1 MKKCLIVV
9 ILFIFSTVL
18 IHPGVVFSQSSS
30 CPTDG
35 ESICNK
41 ISDPSSKE
49 TCFSNLVTGCK
60 SQVDSLSSQVTYL
73 NGQISLNE
81 LNINKTELRI
91 DELETEIASISAK
104 IERLEGSLSTVINV
118 LISRIVATYKTGR
131 GENVSLLLSS
141 HGFSGFLSRAKY
153 IKVAQ
158 EHDKKLLFQMQETK
172 NNYIEQKAQR
182 EKKKKEQD
190 DLKVYL
196 VGQKQQLANTK
207 KQKEVLISVTKNSQT
222 RFEQLRDEA
231 RREAEQI
238 RKAAAFAAASGEKKQ
253 VKRADPIGLMGNTGF
268 SFGAHLHFAVYNLKE
283 DEFFSFNFNGS
294 TDNPF
299 NYLSSQSVHF
309 EPTSCDDVGNG
320 QDKSVGGG
328 GWFWPMNS
336 PTISQCY
343 GHTPHS
349 SIYSTGVHNGV
360 DMWNNSDIVI
370 KAVEDGNAYFYRG
383 GQSKG
388 NGVFIFHNNGKMSLY
403 WHLQ

>member
-18 IHPGVVFSQSSS
+18 IHPGVIFSQSSN
-30 CPTDG
+30 CPIDG
-35 ESICNK
+35 ESICSK

-131 GENVSLLLSS
+131 GENLSLLLSS
-141 HGFSGFLSRAKY
+141 HGFSEFLSRAKY

-207 KQKEVLISVTKNSQT
+207 KQKEVLIETTKNSKT
-222 RFEQLRDEA
+222 RYEQLRDEA
-231 RREAEQI
+231 RREAEQV
-238 RKAAAFAAASGEKKQ
+238 RKAAAFAATSGEKKP
-253 VKRADPIGLMGNTGF
+253 VKKGDPIGLMGNTGF
-268 SFGAHLHFAVYNLKE
+268 STGAHLHLAVYNLKE
-283 DEFFSFNFNGS
+283 DEFGSFNFNGS
-294 TDNPF
+294 TENPF
-299 NYLSSQSVHF
+299 SYLSSKNVRF
-309 EPTSCDDVGNG
+309 EGTSCDDVGSDQNK
-320 QDKSVGGG
+320 DVGGG
-328 GWFWPMNS
+328 GWSWPMSS

-343 GHTPHS
+343 GHTPWS
-349 SIYSTGVHNGV
+349 WRYSIGVHNGV
-360 DMWNNSDIVI
+360 DMWDNNDVVVRAI
-370 KAVEDGNAYFYRG
+370 EDGNAYFYRG
-383 GQSKG
+383 GQANG